1 MLAALLRMAALVT
14 LVSASAIE
22 DDLAAANAAEANA
35 DAILAQ
41 MLGVNKTT
49 TNKDDAR
56 MQWLEG
62 IQYRSS
68 QLVSSAVISESEGK
82 TIISET
88 RVVSGVQ
95 YKRTIEYFRGD
106 ESLHQES
113 FHAGAVLGEAFSILF
128 FLTFVFMI
136 AMTACGVCCDQKENE
151 KAWLNMMDAVSKRVR
166 VFLRRGSLARSIQFY
181 SFSHA
186 LFCLRRRTSSTGSS
200 LHPSRR
206 RASRWPPGAA
216 EDAGSRTR
224 RSAYGSR
231 GRPPPSSVRSTA
243 ATCACRSRIGTRRGR

>member
-14 LVSASAIE
+14 MVSASAIE

-68 QLVSSAVISESEGK
+68 QLVSSAVISETEGK
-82 TIISET
+82 TILSET

-113 FHAGAVLGEAFSILF
+113 FHAGAVLGEAFSLLF
-128 FLTFVFMI
+128 LLTFVFMI

-166 VFLRRGSLARSIQFY
+166 VFLRRGSLA
-181 SFSHA
+181 
-186 LFCLRRRTSSTGSS
+186 
-200 LHPSRR
+200 
-206 RASRWPPGAA
+206 
-216 EDAGSRTR
+216 
-224 RSAYGSR
+224 
-231 GRPPPSSVRSTA
+231 
-243 ATCACRSRIGTRRGR
+243 